1 MDFFKVSQEEFSI
14 SGFFLSSLQIGV
26 KFSIHIAGIFT
37 FGNLEIIEDEM
48 KNNLKKKTVFDDPP
62 TVILKLQ

>member
-14 SGFFLSSLQIGV
+14 SRFFLPSLQIGV
-26 KFSIHIAGIFT
+26 KFSIHVAGIFI

-48 KNNLKKKTVFDDPP
+48 KNNLKKQTVFDDPP

>member
-1 MDFFKVSQEEFSI
+1 MKFLMDFFKVSQEEFSI

-48 KNNLKKKTVFDDPP
+48 KNNLKK
-62 TVILKLQ
+62 